1 MTPALQKKIFLM
13 LLFGIRTEGY
23 LFLGS
28 SENPLPIIQNLE
40 VVNKKWKIYKNLE
53 TKKVVRFDAF
63 SLPELK
69 AKLTPPSREE
79 SVQNLN
85 NTLAEVVNENIVT
98 ELDYLAVCIDENNHV
113 VKTYGD
119 TTKYLLQKNFNLNL
133 TELLPRSLA
142 VAFNTL
148 IINVQKTNK
157 KATVNG
163 IKVKNGESIN
173 KVSLSISPLNLKKG
187 KQRLLLVT
195 FTEDKMVT
203 PAMEKDKVF
212 DEQIYLNQYTLNLE
226 EEIKELKDKL
236 HSSDLQLDASNE
248 NMQSFN
254 EELLSANEEMQST
267 NEEMQ
272 SINEEMH
279 TINADYLLK
288 NKELLEL
295 NDDLNNYFRSNIN
308 GQLFVNNDLQLMKF
322 SPGTVKQ
329 INLLPTDV
337 GRPLSD
343 ISTNIKFE
351 TIIGDIKQ
359 VLADGKIITKEIETE
374 NGKWYQVMTMPYI
387 QQADNKSNGAIITF
401 NDVTELKK
409 TQLQL
414 DKKNESLLRI
424 NADLDNF
431 VHTTSHDLLAPL
443 GNIEMSIG
451 VMNEIKVTDPKL
463 NSFLNVINSS
473 VKKFRSL
480 INDIANI
487 AKIEN
492 GMLEMEMI
500 DIEEI
505 INNVEWSLDNK
516 IKSSEAVINR
526 DLEVKNILFSKKNL
540 RSILYNLISN
550 GIKFKSDQPP
560 VINVRTAKEGDCV
573 ILSVQDN
580 GMGIPKSDHD
590 KIFGMY
596 DRLHQDIEGH
606 GIGLFLAKKI
616 VDAAGGNIT
625 VESEP
630 GKDSKFTINL
640 KCEPETS
647 EVATTVKNSSLVN

>member
-1 MTPALQKKIFLM
+1 
-13 LLFGIRTEGY
+13 
-23 LFLGS
+23 
-28 SENPLPIIQNLE
+28 
-40 VVNKKWKIYKNLE
+40 
-53 TKKVVRFDAF
+53 
-63 SLPELK
+63 
-69 AKLTPPSREE
+69 
-79 SVQNLN
+79 
-85 NTLAEVVNENIVT
+85 
-98 ELDYLAVCIDENNHV
+98 
-113 VKTYGD
+113 
-119 TTKYLLQKNFNLNL
+119 
-133 TELLPRSLA
+133 
-142 VAFNTL
+142 
-148 IINVQKTNK
+148 
-157 KATVNG
+157 
-163 IKVKNGESIN
+163 
-173 KVSLSISPLNLKKG
+173 
-187 KQRLLLVT
+187 
-195 FTEDKMVT
+195 
-203 PAMEKDKVF
+203 
-212 DEQIYLNQYTLNLE
+212 
-226 EEIKELKDKL
+226 
-236 HSSDLQLDASNE
+236 
-248 NMQSFN
+248 
-254 EELLSANEEMQST
+254 
-267 NEEMQ
+267 
-272 SINEEMH
+272 
-279 TINADYLLK
+279 
-288 NKELLEL
+288 
-295 NDDLNNYFRSNIN
+295 
-308 GQLFVNNDLQLMKF
+308 MKF

-359 VLADGKIITKEIETE
+359 VLADGTIITKEIETE

-387 QQADNKSNGAIITF
+387 QQPDNKTNGAIITF
-401 NDVTELKK
+401 NDITQLKK

-414 DKKNESLLRI
+414 DKKNESLQRI

-443 GNIEMSIG
+443 GNIEMSID
-451 VMNEIKVTDPKL
+451 VMNQIKVTDPKL

-516 IKSSEAVINR
+516 IKSPEAVINR

-580 GMGIPKSDHD
+580 GIGMTKDDID

-606 GIGLFLAKKI
+606 GIGLYLAKKI
-616 VDAAGGNIT
+616 VDAAGGNII
-625 VESEP
+625 VESDP
-630 GKDSKFTINL
+630 GKGSKFTINL
-640 KCEPETS
+640 KCEPET
-647 EVATTVKNSSLVN
+647 